1 MKMNKI
7 QLLPPILIL
16 LLITAPLFAR
26 EESIKKDWATPG
38 TNIATKEQWTD
49 SLRVSDYY
57 KGYET
62 TYKDWTPFISEVN
75 GEPIILYKSLNFLFA
90 YTSELEKKY
99 NVKIDA
105 ENIQLKEFDEYF
117 SKASDDDLM
126 IDLIEEFYIEKGLI
140 SKE

>member
-1 MKMNKI
+1 MNKK
-7 QLLPPILIL
+7 QLIVIV
-16 LLITAPLFAR
+16 LITFFLALPLFAR
-26 EESIKKDWATPG
+26 EESIKKDWTEPE
-38 TNIATKEQWTD
+38 TNIATREEWTD

-62 TYKDWTPFISEVN
+62 IYKDWTPFISEVN

-90 YTSELEKKY
+90 YTSELKKKH

-117 SKASDDDLM
+117 SKASDDDL
-126 IDLIEEFYIEKGLI
+126 IINLIEEFYIEKGLLL
-140 SKE
+140 KKN

>member
-1 MKMNKI
+1 MNKK
-7 QLLPPILIL
+7 QLILIL
-16 LLITAPLFAR
+16 LIIFFLALPLFA
-26 EESIKKDWATPG
+26 EKPTQEDWM
-38 TNIATKEQWTD
+38 D
-49 SLRVSDYY
+49 SLRVSNYY
-57 KGYET
+57 KGYKT

-75 GEPIILYKSLNFLFA
+75 GESIILYKSLNFLFA
-90 YTSELEKKY
+90 YTRELEKKY